1 MQLLATGLLIMTLE
15 NYFNLIYDL
24 MCLILSSICVNIVLL
39 SDEKRMTARLT
50 CNKFAI
56 HIDVNI
62 RALRIGGYYA
72 IKK

>member
-1 MQLLATGLLIMTLE
+1 
-15 NYFNLIYDL
+15 
-24 MCLILSSICVNIVLL
+24 MCLILCSICVNIVLL
-39 SDEKRMTARLT
+39 PDEKRMTARLT
-50 CNKFAI
+50 YNKFAI